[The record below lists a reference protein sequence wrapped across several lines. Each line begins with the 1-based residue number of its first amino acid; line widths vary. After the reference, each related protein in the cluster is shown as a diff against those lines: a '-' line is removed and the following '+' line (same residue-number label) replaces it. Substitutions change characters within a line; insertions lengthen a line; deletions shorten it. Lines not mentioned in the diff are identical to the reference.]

1 MGTDRG
7 TSGRGLCATGAV
19 PGRAGRG
26 RGRRRRVR
34 RAGLRSVSFTPPALA
49 SLLPLSRDCNRDLG
63 RRATAPSRCRWLAP
77 KPAENAHNP
86 RLTDPHKASRDSRPQ
101 AVPASADSWLVG
113 QERSGGRHLSSSE
126 EADRLYVLERL
137 CVFKRN
143 ASLSSLHARVLLS
156 SSDPQTTCSLL
167 WESEGNR
174 MLPAP
179 YLFAGCSFCP
189 DEEVANGKQK
199 RSGWCGGAGPGLGP
213 PYLPPNPVLTRCGP

>member
-1 MGTDRG
+1 MPPGPFRG
-7 TSGRGLCATGAV
+7 V
-19 PGRAGRG
+19 PAGG
-26 RGRRRRVR
+26 GGEGGGF
-34 RAGLRSVSFTPPALA
+34 AEQGLRSVSFTPPALA

-143 ASLSSLHARVLLS
+143 ASLSSLHSHVLLS

-179 YLFAGCSFCP
+179 YFLQVVHSALMKKSLT
-189 DEEVANGKQK
+189 AS
-199 RSGWCGGAGPGLGP
+199 RSDRAGAGGRALAWGLRTC
-213 PYLPPNPVLTRCGP
+213 LLTLY